1 MAIGTHVNVPSNTLF
16 GQKLTAAANA
26 LDQALDAF
34 IRLKAIADAYTSGGA
49 QAANLENP
57 AVGFSAG
64 DGQTV
69 YTDLANVA
77 ATINVMTITNMLA
90 RYLG

>member
-1 MAIGTHVNVPSNTLF
+1 MPIGTHISVPNNTLF
-16 GQKLTAAANA
+16 GQKLTAAVNDLDRA
-26 LDQALDAF
+26 LDSL
-34 IRLKAIADAYTSGGA
+34 IRLKAVADAYTAGGT

-57 AVGFSAG
+57 AVAFTAG

-69 YTDLANVA
+69 YTDIANVV
-77 ATINVMTITNMLA
+77 ATINVPTITNMLA